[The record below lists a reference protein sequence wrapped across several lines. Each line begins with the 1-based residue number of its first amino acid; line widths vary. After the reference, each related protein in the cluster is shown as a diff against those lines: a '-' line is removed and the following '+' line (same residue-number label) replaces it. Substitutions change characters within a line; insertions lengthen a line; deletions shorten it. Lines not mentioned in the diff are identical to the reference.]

1 MSLLVLVL
9 GQLLLGPAAA
19 GLRCNTYIG
28 TDVTSGGAGTESC
41 PPRPWPAPQC
51 LMVKYMSASG
61 VRTYGMACDD
71 FLQCSVLPANTTCC
85 TTSMMR
91 LGPVR
96 GNVTVKCAPRNFNV
110 SKINSTNF
118 EGACRTPCR

>member
-1 MSLLVLVL
+1 MSLLVLVLVL
-9 GQLLLGPAAA
+9 GQLLLGPVAA

-41 PPRPWPAPQC
+41 PPRPSPSPQC
-51 LMVKYMSASG
+51 MMIENMSASG

-71 FLQCSVLPANTTCC
+71 FLQCSVLPADATCC
-85 TTSMMR
+85 TASVMR
-91 LGPVR
+91 LGPMR
-96 GNVTVKCAPRNFNV
+96 GNVTVNV